1 MFGKR
6 SKAIETEA
14 PTATPVEPLENGVET
29 SAPELQIE
37 ALEQRLSLL
46 VRIVSPKLD
55 FSP

>member
-14 PTATPVEPLENGVET
+14 PTATPVEPLENGVEM